1 MASPTM
7 ERLRDR
13 WEAMQERERRL
24 VAILGITVVVCL
36 FLWVAFTIRGGL
48 SSIEDKNEATREAL
62 LSLADYRAAGGAKG
76 KTDAIEIPA
85 EAIKLSRY
93 LETIIKESGLKSP
106 TYPQEKESTKGD
118 YTEIS
123 FSIQMNELTVF
134 ELKDL
139 LEKIESRNR
148 AVVLRELKIKRKV
161 REQEKLDVTM
171 TVSTF
176 EKASKKAKD
185 KDKDGDG
192 GDGDGEGEAEG
203 EGK

>member
-1 MASPTM
+1 MPSPTM
-7 ERLRDR
+7 EKLRDR

-24 VAILGITVVVCL
+24 VLVLGVTIVVCA

-48 SSIEDKNEATREAL
+48 SSIEAKNEATREAL
-62 LSLADYRAAGGAKG
+62 LSLAEYRASGGAKG
-76 KTDAIEIPA
+76 AADTVEIPA

-106 TYPQEKESTKGD
+106 TYPQEKETTKGD
-118 YTEIS
+118 YTEVS
-123 FSIQMNELTVF
+123 FAIQMSEISVF

-148 AVVLRELKIKRKV
+148 AVVVRELKIKRKV
-161 REQEKLDVTM
+161 SDQEKLDVTM

-176 EKASKKAKD
+176 RKASKKEKG
-185 KDKDGDG
+185 KDGDG
-192 GDGDGEGEAEG
+192 GDGDEEKSSSKDEG
-203 EGK
+203 